1 MIKRQAQ
8 GGELMTV
15 KTRLEKTIAD
25 AESLCGQL
33 KNHALETEQP
43 DVSDMFASMSQQ
55 IEEMIPRLKGR
66 LAHIKDEEPQY
77 R

>member
-1 MIKRQAQ
+1 
-8 GGELMTV
+8 MTV

-55 IEEMIPRLKGR
+55 IEEMIPRLK
-66 LAHIKDEEPQY
+66 
-77 R
+77 

>member
-1 MIKRQAQ
+1 
-8 GGELMTV
+8 MTV

-25 AESLCGQL
+25 AESLSSQL

-43 DVSDMFASMSQQ
+43 DVSEMFSSMSEQ
-55 IEEMIPRLKGR
+55 IEEMLPRLKGR

-77 R
+77 S